1 MGPVTPNWQVSILI
15 YKLRGEELSIRILTF
30 KGGTHPPH
38 SKKATEGLAIER
50 ANEPKVVVI
59 PMQQHIGAP
68 CEPIVQVGDEVKVGQ
83 KIGEAKGFVSS
94 PVHSG
99 VSGKVTAIEP
109 RLYSGGTA
117 VTCIVIESDMKNTI
131 SDDITPKGSL
141 SDLSAEDIKNIIKE
155 AGIVGMGGAAFPTH
169 VKLTPPPDKKVDTVI
184 LNGAECEPY
193 LTSDH
198 RLMLEHPE
206 EVVFG
211 LQALMKV
218 LGVKKGY
225 IGIETNKPDAIEKIF
240 EMAKGIEGIE
250 VVALKTK
257 YPQGAEKQLIHAC
270 TNREVPSGGLPADAG
285 VVVNNVGT
293 AAAVAKAIMTGMPLI
308 ERIVTVTG
316 QGVNNPGNLMVK
328 IGTSFREVIEQCG
341 GLKGKTGKVI
351 AGGPMMGITQFSL
364 DVPVIKGTSGILV
377 LTEEEARLPEPTN
390 CIRCGKCVEACPINL
405 MPVNLS
411 AYSLANKHEQAE
423 ALNAMDCIEC
433 GACSFVCPAKRP
445 LVESIRVSKREILA
459 RRKKAQSK

>member
-1 MGPVTPNWQVSILI
+1 VGLVTPNWQVPILI

-38 SKKATEGLAIER
+38 SKKATESLAIER

>member
-1 MGPVTPNWQVSILI
+1 MGLVTPNWQVPILI

-38 SKKATEGLAIER
+38 SKKATESLAIER

-117 VTCIVIESDMKNTI
+117 VTCIVIESDMKNTV

>member
-38 SKKATEGLAIER
+38 SKKATESLAIER

>member
-1 MGPVTPNWQVSILI
+1 MGLVTPNWQVPILI

-38 SKKATEGLAIER
+38 SKKATESLAIER